1 MNGPHQ
7 QMTKPKFVIQKS
19 RLETYLLRIFDQNH
33 GLTLLEIFFN
43 FFNYIKMI
51 FLLSISSLPLRKQ
64 HHQKSK
70 PRSLLQKSSLERY
83 LELLTKLKGLE
94 ICYRKV
100 SSKDI

>member
-7 QMTKPKFVIQKS
+7 QMTKPKFLIQKS

-33 GLTLLEIFFN
+33 GLTPVEIRN

-51 FLLSISSLPLRKQ
+51 FLLSISSLLLRKQ

-94 ICYRKV
+94 IC
-100 SSKDI
+100 

>member
-7 QMTKPKFVIQKS
+7 QLTKPKFLIQKS
-19 RLETYLLRIFDQNH
+19 RLKTYLLRIFDQNH
-33 GLTLLEIFFN
+33 GLTPLEIRN

-51 FLLSISSLPLRKQ
+51 FLLSISSLLLSKQ

-94 ICYRKV
+94 IC
-100 SSKDI
+100 

>member
-7 QMTKPKFVIQKS
+7 QMTKPKFLIQKS
-19 RLETYLLRIFDQNH
+19 RLETYLQRIFDQNH
-33 GLTLLEIFFN
+33 GLSPLEN

-51 FLLSISSLPLRKQ
+51 FLLSISSLLLRKQ

-94 ICYRKV
+94 IC
-100 SSKDI
+100 